1 MRPAKTIFREAGVVP
16 AKATRARYGAMV
28 AAVLALLGGC
38 ASKSPPTS
46 PPCEQDCKDGVA
58 LRALRETIK
67 YAFNLIVQ
75 NQPVGPQDGGV
86 DLPLGGSVRVFG
98 DVTADPLQGVTIVK
112 LLTYVFTNVHSLHK
126 DDTPEQNYD
135 VVIDGTVT
143 QWGTIAVQ
151 PSSTTAITI
160 QTAAQDG
167 GNEGGTGISIVG
179 DVYDPPIHYEA
190 GIDGS
195 RCTVAVTQNG
205 NNVSGHF
212 CGRTAGFSF

>member
-1 MRPAKTIFREAGVVP
+1 MRPTKTIFREAEVLS

-28 AAVLALLGGC
+28 VVVASIGGC
-38 ASKSPPTS
+38 ASQSPPTS

-75 NQPVGPQDGGV
+75 NQPVGPQDGSIE
-86 DLPLGGSVRVFG
+86 LPLGGKARVFG
-98 DVTADPLQGVTIVK
+98 VATADLLQGVSNVD
-112 LLTYVFTNVHSLHK
+112 LTYEFTNVHNLHK

-135 VVIDGTVT
+135 VIVDGTLT
-143 QWGTIAVQ
+143 QKGIIAVQ
-151 PSSTTAITI
+151 PSSTTALTI
-160 QTAAQDG
+160 ETAAQDSG
-167 GNEGGTGISIVG
+167 SEGSTGISIVG

-195 RCTVAVTQNG
+195 RCTVAATQNG
-205 NNVSGHF
+205 NNVSGYF
-212 CGRTAGFSF
+212 CGRKAGFSF